1 VDANLVQDAE
11 LLDQFA
17 RDSSSPNT
25 APPAFT
31 TKTLRLN
38 MRM

>member
-1 VDANLVQDAE
+1 VDAHLVQDAE

-17 RDSSSPNT
+17 RASSSPNT
-25 APPAFT
+25 APPALMT
-31 TKTLRLN
+31 NTLRLN